1 MAPQMRVTIAGGG
14 IGGLTLAI
22 MLDAANIDYIIL
34 ERSSSLKTLGSTI
47 ALNACALRL
56 LEQLGLWNDIQK
68 IAKPIAGFNIQ
79 HDDLSPIGK
88 IDFSFGEK
96 YYGYYAY
103 VMARPA
109 LFELLKSRIP
119 ANKIKLRKQVVD
131 LVESDTGVTCICE
144 DGSQYKSD
152 ILVGADGAYSGV
164 RESIYRCLKQ
174 QNKLPANDQEPMKL
188 THLSILGVSKAL
200 DPAIVPVTEDKH
212 SWFQLMLFR
221 NTRFSIWLAPIDGN
235 RISWCYGGEIEPN
248 PCTSLTTGV
257 SGFWEWGPNKAHT
270 MLDNIRH
277 LPTTFGCTVG
287 DIIDSTPKELISSVV
302 LEEKFFET
310 WHTKRVV
317 LLGDACHKVLPFA
330 GQGAIQAMLDGQCLV
345 DLLHGLNENPTT
357 ADFENAFKTY
367 HCERSGTAR
376 KAVIGS
382 RLFGYFI
389 DSKGA
394 VAQWVRKITLN
405 WMPQWCVKS
414 ITNWVM
420 CHRPQLS
427 FLPAIEDRGLYK
439 AWR

>member
-14 IGGLTLAI
+14 IGGLTMAI

-47 ALNACALRL
+47 ALNACSLRL
-56 LEQLGLWNDIQK
+56 LEQLGLWDDIQK

-96 YYGYYAY
+96 HYGYYAY

-109 LFELLKSRIP
+109 LFELLKSRVP
-119 ANKIKLRKQVVD
+119 TSKIKLSKQVVD
-131 LVESDTGVTCICE
+131 FVEDGTGVTCICG
-144 DGSQYKSD
+144 DGSQFKSD

-164 RESIYRCLKQ
+164 RESMYRRLKQ
-174 QNKLPANDQEPMKL
+174 QKRLPLNDQQPMKL
-188 THLSILGVSKAL
+188 THLSILGVSMAL
-200 DPAIVPVTEDKH
+200 DPTIIPAMEDKH

-221 NTRFSIWLAPIDGN
+221 YSRYSIWLAPIDGN

-248 PCTSLTTGV
+248 PDSELSTGV
-257 SGFWEWGPNKAHT
+257 NGFWEWSPNKAHT
-270 MLDNIRH
+270 MLDDIRH
-277 LPTTFGCTVG
+277 LPTSFGCTVG
-287 DIIDSTPKELISSVV
+287 DIIGSTPKELISSVV
-302 LEEKFFET
+302 LEEKYFET

-345 DLLHGLNENPTT
+345 DLIHSLDGKPTT
-357 ADFENAFKTY
+357 ADFEMAFQSY
-367 HCERSGTAR
+367 YRDRSGTAR

-389 DSKGA
+389 DSKSILA
-394 VAQWVRKITLN
+394 KWIRKISLN
-405 WMPQWCVKS
+405 WVPQWCVKS
-414 ITNWVM
+414 LTNYVM
-420 CHRPQLS
+420 RHRPQLS

-439 AWR
+439 AWW

>member
-1 MAPQMRVTIAGGG
+1 MKVTIAGGG

-22 MLDAANIDYIIL
+22 MLEAANIDYIIL
-34 ERSSSLKTLGSTI
+34 ERSSTLKTLGSTI
-47 ALNACALRL
+47 ALNACSLRL

-79 HDDLSPIGK
+79 HDDLSPIGQ

-96 YYGYYAY
+96 HYGYYAY

-109 LFELLKSRIP
+109 LFELLKSRVP
-119 ANKIKLRKQVVD
+119 AHKIMLRKQVLD
-131 LVESDTGVTCICE
+131 IVEDDSGVTCFCE
-144 DGSQYKSD
+144 DGSEYKSD

-164 RESIYRCLKQ
+164 RESMYRHLRQ
-174 QNKLPANDQEPMKL
+174 QNKLPVNDMKPL
-188 THLSILGVSKAL
+188 NLSHLSILGVSKPL
-200 DPAIVPVTEDKH
+200 DPTLVPALNDEQST
-212 SWFQLMLFR
+212 FQIMLFR
-221 NTRFSIWLAPIDGN
+221 ESKYSIWLAPIDGN
-235 RISWCYGGEIEPN
+235 RVSWCYGGEVAPN
-248 PCTSLTTGV
+248 SAND
-257 SGFWEWGPNKAHT
+257 SAANEFWEWGPNKAHI
-270 MLDNIRH
+270 MLDGIKDI
-277 LPTTFGCTVG
+277 PTAFGCTVG
-287 DIIDSTPKELISSVV
+287 DIIGSTPKELVSSVL

-345 DLLHGLNENPTT
+345 DLLHSLQGTPTT
-357 ADFENAFKTY
+357 ADYERTFKAY
-367 HCERSGTAR
+367 YNERSAITK

-394 VAQWVRKITLN
+394 IAQMVRQFSLN
-405 WMPQWCVKS
+405 WVPQFFVKS
-414 ITNWVM
+414 LTNLVM

-427 FLPAIEDRGLYK
+427 FLPKIEDRGLYK
-439 AWR
+439 AWW